1 VLVLGVLGR
10 RLGNPASDA
19 ARVNAK
25 ALCTYTTLD
34 EWR

>member
-1 VLVLGVLGR
+1 VYEDDLRHTFAALMV
-10 RLGNPASDA
+10 A
-19 ARVNAK
+19 ARVNAE